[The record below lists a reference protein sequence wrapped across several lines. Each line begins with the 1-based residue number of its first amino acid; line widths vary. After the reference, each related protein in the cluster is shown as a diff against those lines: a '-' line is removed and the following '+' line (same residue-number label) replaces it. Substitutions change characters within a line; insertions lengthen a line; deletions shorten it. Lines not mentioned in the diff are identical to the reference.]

1 MNNQIRI
8 VMVEPGKPA
17 YETYIENSLKGMQR
31 AIDGFIETVYD
42 EDGGIIVCN
51 EEAKLRNMKGNRRF
65 GNDIVAGPFFIVGN
79 DMEDCNFV
87 SLTDEQVAHYIQKF
101 AVPEDISD
109 QEVADSMTAFVIF
122 G

>member
-87 SLTDEQVAHYIQKF
+87 SLTDEQVVHYIQKF
-101 AVPEDISD
+101 AVPENISD